1 MLVCLVVFLC
11 GCVYEVGR
19 EGSEGGWEG
28 VFKACPCFTAV
39 TLFDC
44 LCAVCIVCQRVP
56 VQSLFPLPFLPF
68 FHQHAGVSVSAVQRH
83 QPSSL
88 RLTNSAPSCVR
99 RTCCCVLPSPISLS
113 LNKQVCLS
121 VLYSDNQA
129 NGLLAMR
136 LFVDLSK
143 HLVRNQVASYEQH
156 FNEALNFMH
165 KVGVICA
172 CYFCGILMY
181 EDE

>member
-1 MLVCLVVFLC
+1 M
-11 GCVYEVGR
+11 
-19 EGSEGGWEG
+19 
-28 VFKACPCFTAV
+28 
-39 TLFDC
+39 
-44 LCAVCIVCQRVP
+44 
-56 VQSLFPLPFLPF
+56 
-68 FHQHAGVSVSAVQRH
+68 
-83 QPSSL
+83 
-88 RLTNSAPSCVR
+88 
-99 RTCCCVLPSPISLS
+99 LPSPISLS